1 MGFSDH
7 VQPNI
12 SVRRGIIRGI
22 SIHGI
27 HTREMLF
34 FLFSVCTRK
43 AIFLLCNKGKCT
55 KGAPKIYK

>member
-27 HTREMLF
+27 YKGEIVLCSSREAVK
-34 FLFSVCTRK
+34 FLVESVK
-43 AIFLLCNKGKCT
+43 N
-55 KGAPKIYK
+55 